1 MPFNRKLTLVGR
13 SYLLIAS
20 LIAVNLLVWLV
31 AIGLFS
37 TSGRSRV
44 LSLASIAYTLGL
56 RHALG
61 KFAVISLG
69 QIAVLIG

>member
-1 MPFNRKLTLVGR
+1 MVFNRKLTLVGR
-13 SYLLIAS
+13 SYLLVSA
-20 LIAVNLLVWLV
+20 LVVVNLVVWLV

-37 TSGRSRV
+37 SSGRGRV

-61 KFAVISLG
+61 EQGFGKPRSELCH
-69 QIAVLIG
+69 